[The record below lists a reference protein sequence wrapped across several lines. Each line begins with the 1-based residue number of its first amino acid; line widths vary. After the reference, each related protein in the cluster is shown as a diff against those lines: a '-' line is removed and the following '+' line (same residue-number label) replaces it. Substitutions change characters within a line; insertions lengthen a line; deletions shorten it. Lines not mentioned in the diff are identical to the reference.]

1 MSAGCRNKRKAEAQ
15 WAYRYNGEQ
24 FAETPAQQ
32 NIRKGYRNM
41 KKLLV
46 LVVSILAAAVSA
58 AQEPV
63 FILKN
68 DVCVGRIQKTFFQK
82 GEKFI

>member
-1 MSAGCRNKRKAEAQ
+1 
-15 WAYRYNGEQ
+15 
-24 FAETPAQQ
+24 
-32 NIRKGYRNM
+32 M

-63 FILKN
+63 FILRN
-68 DVCVGRIQKTFFQK
+68 DSIGIGSNLERIPFQE
-82 GEKFI
+82 GAKFIFYPNIVPEWVKLQPY